1 MLTEITKEDFRRLFE
16 TAPTPYLREDFL
28 ELVEHKTEK
37 VIRLVNS
44 NDTSV
49 GIIFGVTGGVLRSPF
64 SAPFGGFH
72 YTHEHMFYHIF
83 TDFLEGLKE
92 YMVQSGYKGV
102 SITLP
107 PDIYQKNINAKCVR
121 AFLELG
127 YTMQSPDLTNWVDLD
142 DFDGSWIKNSVAQN
156 CRKAMKYHLSC
167 TLGSD
172 HQSMEGAYAVIRNNR
187 AELGRNIY
195 MELDDILEVQ
205 KIFPIDFFVVQ
216 QTDGETLGAA
226 ICYRGHPK
234 IIQVIFMGDN
244 LEKRKLGIMDYLYM
258 NMYDFYK
265 SKGYKYLDMGL
276 SSLNGEPNTGLLR
289 FKEIHNCDTSLRYTF
304 SWRPQ

>member
-1 MLTEITKEDFRRLFE
+1 MLIEITKEEFRRLFD

-44 NDTSV
+44 DDTSV
-49 GIIFGVTGGVLRSPF
+49 GVLLGVSSGMLRSPF

-72 YTHEHMFYHIF
+72 YRHEHMFYHIF
-83 TDFLEGLKE
+83 TDFLEGLKD
-92 YMVQSGYKGV
+92 YVVQSGYKSV

-107 PDIYQKNINAKCVR
+107 PDIYQKNFNAKCVR
-121 AFLELG
+121 AFLQLG
-127 YTMQSPDLTNWVDLD
+127 FTMQAPDLTNWVKLD
-142 DFDGSWIKNSVAQN
+142 DFEGNWTKGAVAQN
-156 CRKAMKYHLSC
+156 CRKAMKYHLTC
-167 TLGSD
+167 VMGSTRS
-172 HQSMEGAYAVIRNNR
+172 SMETAYNVIHNNR
-187 AELGRNIY
+187 AEQGRNIY
-195 MELDDILEVQ
+195 MELDDILQVQ
-205 KIFPIDFFVVQ
+205 KLFPIDFFMVQ
-216 QTDGETLGAA
+216 QPDGETLGAA

-244 LEKRKLGIMDYLYM
+244 LEKRNWGIMDYLYM
-258 NMYDFYK
+258 SMYDFYK
-265 SKGYKYLDMGL
+265 SKGYKYLDLGL

-304 SWRPQ
+304 SWSSQ